1 MPPRKIEISYKTILF
16 TLVVLGLVWFII
28 QILDILLLLFV
39 SVILVSAL
47 HSPVKWLA
55 ERKVPRPISIFFFYV
70 LILTVFGGGMA
81 LLIPSFI
88 EQTKTLLLSL
98 PVLLED
104 LNRFFLYQIP
114 VQELLKPLSGS
125 VNLFGGSLFKF
136 TWGFFGNIVT
146 LVTLFVLTFYLLL
159 RWDNLGSVL
168 SAGLGSEERINR
180 LLNRIESGLGNWV
193 RGEIVLMLIIGLM
206 SYLGLSLLGVPYA
219 LPLAIFA
226 GLLEIIPIIGPIIS
240 AIPAIVF
247 TLPISPISAVAIA
260 ALYFLIQQLENNL
273 IVPKVMEKAVGIDP
287 LATILALMIGVKL
300 MGVAGAVLA
309 VPFAL
314 LVKIILLDLY
324 QARHTGQR
332 G

>member
-1 MPPRKIEISYKTILF
+1 MTRKVEISHKTIFF
-16 TLVVLGLVWFII
+16 TLAVLGLIWFII

-39 SVILVSAL
+39 SIILVSTL

-55 ERKVPRPISIFFFYV
+55 DKRIPRPFSILFFYI
-70 LILTVFGGGMA
+70 LIFAVFGGGIA
-81 LLIPSFI
+81 LLIPSFV
-88 EQTKTLLLSL
+88 EQTKTLLLNL
-98 PVLLED
+98 PLLLED
-104 LNRFFLYQIP
+104 INRFFLYQIP
-114 VQELLKPLSGS
+114 TQELLKPLTGS
-125 VNLFGGSLFKF
+125 VNFFGGSIFKY

-168 SAGLGSEERINR
+168 GAGFGSEERINR

-247 TLPISPISAVAIA
+247 TLPISPILAVAIA

-287 LATILALMIGVKL
+287 LATILALMIGAKL

-309 VPFAL
+309 VPLAL

-324 QARHTGQR
+324 QARQTEEG
-332 G
+332 